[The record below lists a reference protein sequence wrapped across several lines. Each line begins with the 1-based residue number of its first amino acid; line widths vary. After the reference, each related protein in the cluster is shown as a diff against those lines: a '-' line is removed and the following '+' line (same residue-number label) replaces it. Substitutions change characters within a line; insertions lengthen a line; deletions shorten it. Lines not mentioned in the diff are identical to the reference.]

1 MANAM
6 EKIITA
12 SLPYNRAKVIE
23 SMNKLSVEQ
32 VGHAVMTSYDDRLL
46 KEAHVSDKY
55 LMFDFPKFVGELIP
69 RVENY
74 FTPSNYLLRMIG
86 GRQELRLIGEQ
97 MKINGEVFYRMLSIL
112 NSTDKSR
119 ALQMNMGLMR
129 LICTNGMFASVD
141 GEVVSIRG
149 KHYKNSLPD
158 KIEGFSTGIER
169 FKSVTD
175 EQRSLISDL
184 LGTTVSYRT
193 VANALV
199 RNADNEV
206 VDSKLKKLTRLAGK
220 LLTSDTDRLKT
231 VSEEQLKLLNQP
243 DLVLYHKDSGDLEL
257 DAYRL
262 FNCYTE
268 IFRANDSGK
277 IKRESDRILD
287 IIAASQV

>member
-1 MANAM
+1 MANVM

-12 SLPYNRAKVIE
+12 SLPYNRAKVIDA
-23 SMNKLSVEQ
+23 MNKLSVEQ
-32 VGHAVMTSYDDRLL
+32 VGLSVMTSYEDRLL

-55 LMFDFPKFVGELIP
+55 LMFDFPNFVGELIP

-129 LICTNGMFASVD
+129 LVCTNGLFASVD

-158 KIEGFSTGIER
+158 KIEGFSAGIER
-169 FKSVTD
+169 FKAVTD
-175 EQRSLISDL
+175 EQRSLLSDL

-243 DLVLYHKDSGDLEL
+243 ELVLYHKDSGDLEL

-287 IIAASQV
+287 IIATSQV